1 MANILFL
8 SFCPRTRVNV
18 STHTGS
24 SSGTGS
30 LIGGFE
36 KSGHRVVSVMS
47 GESKGQLQAKAV
59 FGRLK
64 RLVPSS
70 VSASAS
76 TLYDIAHGYFSH
88 RNLAALSRGERP
100 DFIYERFA
108 PFHKGSRKLAQS
120 LSIPYLLE
128 IHGPPSDRGWFG
140 PSHFD
145 KTAEQIQHD
154 AMQSADAIRVVS
166 TALKEYFRMRGVEAD
181 KLWVIPNAVDTEV
194 FEPESVGSDLR
205 AQLGLDERIVVG
217 FVGSLQAYH
226 GLPILVRAA
235 SLVVR
240 ELADL
245 HFLVVGPDHEDDRS
259 AVAEK
264 GLKGHFTFTGGV
276 AYYRIPEYI
285 KAMDICVIP
294 DSNWY
299 GSPIKLF
306 EYGAMGKPVIAPR
319 LGPMEEVVE
328 HSQSALLFEQGD
340 AEGLAAAILELAASE
355 ELRRSIATSWMG
367 QVRDRHTYD
376 KRAEQVLEMY
386 ESLK

>member
-1 MANILFL
+1 MASILFL
-8 SFCPRTRVNV
+8 SLGPRTRVNV

-24 SSGTGS
+24 SSGTGN
-30 LIGGFE
+30 LIRGFE
-36 KSGHRVVSVMS
+36 KSGHRVLSVMS

-76 TLYDIAHGYFSH
+76 TLYDMAHGYLSH
-88 RNLAALSRGERP
+88 RSLAALSRDDRP

-108 PFHKGSRKLAQS
+108 PFHKGARKLAQS
-120 LSIPYLLE
+120 LNVPYLLE
-128 IHGPPSDRGWFG
+128 IHGPPTDRGWFG
-140 PSHFD
+140 PIYFE

-154 AMQSADAIRVVS
+154 TMRCAHAIRVVS
-166 TALKEYFRMRGVEAD
+166 NTLKNYFHKRGLPAH

-194 FEPESVGSDLR
+194 FEPESVDSDLR
-205 AQLGLDERIVVG
+205 AQLGLDGKIVVG
-217 FVGSLQAYH
+217 FVGSVQAYH
-226 GLPILVRAA
+226 GLSILCEAA
-235 SLVVR
+235 SLAVR

-245 HFLVVGPDHEDDRS
+245 HFLVVGPVGEDDRL
-259 AVAEK
+259 AVVEK
-264 GLKGHFTFTGGV
+264 GLGDLFTFTGG
-276 AYYRIPEYI
+276 IPYHEIPRYI
-285 KAMDICVIP
+285 MTMDICVIP

-319 LGPMEEVVE
+319 LGPMEDVVE

-340 AEGLAAAILELAASE
+340 AEGLAAAILELAANE
-355 ELRRSIATSWMG
+355 ELKKSIATSWTG

-376 KRAEQVLEMY
+376 KRAEQVLQMY